1 MPDQI
6 TRARQ
11 RPRMKI
17 VIGWWSTEVPQGSWP
32 RSSGMPEVNVQST
45 SKTSSSWKTPMRSS
59 RNTLPDQRVASV
71 RACQLRTSN
80 GSQCAGVRAA
90 QFFFLRQRKR
100 RSTSCCFKCDAHFIA
115 MRPVV
120 SMAMLLPVLA
130 ASRLRGARVGMNGIP
145 LQYQRCWTFSVTSW
159 SSPDSHA
166 HARRLN
172 HKGSTAC
179 AAVCQPILPLRGLLV
194 LCEPVVPLANE
205 ARRNWSHMKEEKWHR
220 RRFLVFEA
228 DR

>member
-17 VIGWWSTEVPQGSWP
+17 VIGWWSTDVPQRSWP

-90 QFFFLRQRKR
+90 QFFFFTPEKAKINLVLFQMRCTLCRHETCCLDGYAFAGSRCVKASR
-100 RSTSCCFKCDAHFIA
+100 CSCRHEWYPSPI
-115 MRPVV
+115 
-120 SMAMLLPVLA
+120 SAMLDLLGDVMVFPGLPC
-130 ASRLRGARVGMNGIP
+130 P
-145 LQYQRCWTFSVTSW
+145 CQ
-159 SSPDSHA
+159 
-166 HARRLN
+166 
-172 HKGSTAC
+172 TA
-179 AAVCQPILPLRGLLV
+179 
-194 LCEPVVPLANE
+194 EP
-205 ARRNWSHMKEEKWHR
+205 
-220 RRFLVFEA
+220 
-228 DR
+228 

>member
-17 VIGWWSTEVPQGSWP
+17 VIGWWSTDVPQRSWP

-90 QFFFLRQRKR
+90 QFSSSRQSKR
-100 RSTSCCFKCDAHFIA
+100 RSTSFSFKGDAHFIA
-115 MRPVV
+115 MRAVV

-179 AAVCQPILPLRGLLV
+179 AAVCQPIFPLRGLLV

>member
-1 MPDQI
+1 MENSNALFAQYL
-6 TRARQ
+6 ARSTCGK
-11 RPRMKI
+11 RPSM
-17 VIGWWSTEVPQGSWP
+17 STENVKWITMC
-32 RSSGMPEVNVQST
+32 RS
-45 SKTSSSWKTPMRSS
+45 
-59 RNTLPDQRVASV
+59 
-71 RACQLRTSN
+71 ACCSIL
-80 GSQCAGVRAA
+80 
-90 QFFFLRQRKR
+90 FWLRQKKR
-100 RSTSCCFKCDAHFIA
+100 RSTSCCFKCDAHFVA

-166 HARRLN
+166 HAGWLY
-172 HKGSTAC
+172 HEGSTAC
-179 AAVCQPILPLRGLLV
+179 TAVCQPIFPLRGLLV